1 MGLRFL
7 KLRRWMNCV
16 RVKDKMHTLKYWM
29 KSSARLVTRGT
40 KIGYN
45 QIQNKK
51 WSNN

>member
-1 MGLRFL
+1 MRVL

-16 RVKDKMHTLKYWM
+16 RVKDKMHTLKYSM
-29 KSSARLVTRGT
+29 KSSARLVSHGT

-51 WSNN
+51 WSKN